1 MEVILLCYIMVKTA
15 DGHELTSQ
23 MSYLYIT
30 VVFRQQTHSSL
41 TWHTGSCD
49 GKTQHN
55 SKSGVYTLHSSTKKA
70 HNWHILGV
78 DCSQPSEF
86 LVAQCTLNELMLGT
100 KGLRTA
106 QLSAMPVLETM
117 Y

>member
-1 MEVILLCYIMVKTA
+1 MEVILLCYIMVTTA

-23 MSYLYIT
+23 MSYLHII
-30 VVFRQQTHSSL
+30 VVFIQQTHSSL
-41 TWHTGSCD
+41 TWYMGSPD

-55 SKSGVYTLHSSTKKA
+55 GDRGVYILYSSTKKA
-70 HNWHILGV
+70 RNWHILGT
-78 DCSQPSEF
+78 DCSRPLEF
-86 LVAQCTLNELMLGT
+86 LETQCTSNEQMLGT
-100 KGLRTA
+100 KGLSTA